1 MKTKV
6 NWNQRVIDC
15 RRRAATIYPEFLR
28 ARKAYER
35 LDRCH
40 TYWANR
46 ALEAELK
53 TIKEEKGITLVP
65 KDETKD
71 SMEKA
76 KEKFHKAF
84 GQMSAEQQ
92 EQTLKELL
100 A

>member
-1 MKTKV
+1 M

-15 RRRAATIYPEFLR
+15 RRRAAAIYPEFLR

-76 KEKFHKAF
+76 KERFKRMFAKLNRE
-84 GQMSAEQQ
+84 EQEAVIAKLQ
-92 EQTLKELL
+92 V
-100 A
+100 